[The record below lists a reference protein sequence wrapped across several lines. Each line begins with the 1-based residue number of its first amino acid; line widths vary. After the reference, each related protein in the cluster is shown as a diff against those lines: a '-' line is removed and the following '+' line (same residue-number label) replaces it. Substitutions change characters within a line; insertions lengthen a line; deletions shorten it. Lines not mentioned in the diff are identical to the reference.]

1 MPKQPIQNT
10 TDAENS
16 MQDDFTEELLE
27 ERSDEN
33 APRLPDAPGETSS
46 EFEALLDHLKRSR
59 GFDFTGY
66 KRASLMRRVNKQM
79 SIVGV
84 EFYADYMDYLEA
96 NPDEI
101 THLLS
106 TLLINVTS
114 FFRDAPVWESLQN
127 EIVPQLLATR
137 TDDQPIRAWS
147 AGSAS
152 GEEAFTIAILL
163 AETLGQENFNRRVK
177 IYATD
182 IDEDALNQA
191 RQSTFS
197 AAQVAEV
204 PDALLNKYFTLVGGR
219 YVLSKELRR
228 AVIFGQ
234 HNLVHDVPIS
244 HLDLL
249 LCRNTLMYF
258 NAEVQAKILA
268 RFHFAL
274 NDSGC
279 LILGKAETLLI
290 NSHLFAPLDLKRRI
304 FAKISQA
311 GGRRR
316 PIALPPV
323 EMDDAPLHVSG
334 EANFAQIA
342 FDSSSYAQFVVN
354 AGGILVLANERA
366 RTLFRL
372 TQRDIGH
379 PFQDME
385 LSYRPVELRS
395 FIAKVTAEGYPIVL
409 KEIVSRGDG
418 ETTFFDVQIVPLL
431 GSASGASGVSV
442 SFLDVT
448 PYRRL
453 REELEASN
461 REIATAYGEAQS
473 AAEELETTNEE
484 LQASAEELE
493 TTNEELQST
502 NEEMETMNE
511 ELQSANEELQTMN
524 DEMRQR
530 SEELSQISGFMES
543 VMGSLRSG
551 IVVTDVDLRVQ
562 TWNRQA
568 EDLWGLRSD
577 EAVGHSLLGL
587 DIGLTIETLMSG
599 LRDCLSG
606 ASNFEE
612 TVVEATN
619 RRGRAIRCRV
629 SGTPLRDSE
638 GRTQGVILVMQD
650 AQPQAFARDGDTAAE
665 GDFSS
670 SNSED
675 YIARVRDE
683 SGPPDLQKDAGR

>member
-1 MPKQPIQNT
+1 MPEEPTQ
-10 TDAENS
+10 DAPTNEEIS
-16 MQDDFTEELLE
+16 QDDG
-27 ERSDEN
+27 SDESRADEMMQMTEPN
-33 APRLPDAPGETSS
+33 S

-66 KRASLMRRVNKQM
+66 KRASLMRRINKQM

-84 EFYADYMDYLEA
+84 DAYADYMDYLEA

-101 THLLS
+101 THLLG

-114 FFRDAPVWESLQN
+114 FFRDAPVWDMLRN
-127 EIVPQLLATR
+127 DILPQIIAAKK
-137 TDDQPIRAWS
+137 DDAPIRAWS

-152 GEEAFTIAILL
+152 GEEAFTLAILL
-163 AETLGQENFNRRVK
+163 AEILGQQAFNSRVK

-191 RQSTFS
+191 RQSTFTP
-197 AAQVAEV
+197 AQVGEV
-204 PDALLNKYFTLVGGR
+204 PEALLHKYFDQIGGR
-219 YVLSKELRR
+219 YVLNKELRR

-234 HNLVHDVPIS
+234 HNLVSDVPIS

-258 NAEVQAKILA
+258 NAEVQSKILA

-279 LILGKAETLLI
+279 LVLGKAETLLI

-304 FAKISQA
+304 FAKVA
-311 GGRRR
+311 GGNGRRR
-316 PIALPPV
+316 TVPV
-323 EMDDAPLHVSG
+323 ASVEPEDTSG
-334 EANFAQIA
+334 YAAGETNFPHIA
-342 FDSSSYAQFVVN
+342 FDAGAHAQIVVN
-354 AGGILVLANERA
+354 AGGVLVLANERA

-395 FIAKVTAEGYPIVL
+395 FLAKVMSESYPIVL

-418 ETTFFDVQIVPLL
+418 ETTFFDVQIVPLMT
-431 GSASGASGVSV
+431 ASPNAVGVSV

-448 PYRRL
+448 PYKRL
-453 REELEASN
+453 QEELEASN
-461 REIATAYGEAQS
+461 REIGTAYEEAQS

-530 SEELSQISGFMES
+530 SEELSQVSGFMEN
-543 VMGSLRSG
+543 VLGSLRGG

-568 EDLWGLRSD
+568 EDMWGLRYG
-577 EAVGHSLLGL
+577 EAVGRNLLGL
-587 DIGLTIETLMSG
+587 DIGLPIESLASG
-599 LRDCLSG
+599 LRACLSG
-606 ASNFEE
+606 ASDFEE
-612 TVVEATN
+612 TVVEAIN
-619 RRGRAIRCRV
+619 RRGRNIRCRV
-629 SGTPLRDSE
+629 SCTPMKDNES
-638 GRTQGVILVMQD
+638 RTRGIILVMQD
-650 AQPQAFARDGDTAAE
+650 AQSPAFARDPTDANDGADV
-665 GDFSS
+665 S
-670 SNSED
+670 
-675 YIARVRDE
+675 IANE
-683 SGPPDLQKDAGR
+683 I